1 MEISIELNS
10 GSTELP
16 KEGWH
21 HATLVDVKGWQQWE
35 DNEGQKIKDDKVD
48 LYEGEKKLRDKLQFH
63 FETEQVGEDGMRLRV
78 KAKPVNQTLNPKSNL
93 RKMIDDIDD
102 TIIPKMIKEKV
113 PFTPELILGR
123 AAKIKVFHN
132 ESNGS
137 VYANIKSIM
146 EVEKIDA
153 DDAPPY

>member
-1 MEISIELNS
+1 MIW
-10 GSTELP
+10 P
-16 KEGWH
+16 KH
-21 HATLVDVKGWQQWE
+21 LS
-35 DNEGQKIKDDKVD
+35 D
-48 LYEGEKKLRDKLQFH
+48 LDP
-63 FETEQVGEDGMRLRV
+63 T
-78 KAKPVNQTLNPKSNL
+78 KARIQPNMMIALNPKSNL

-113 PFTPELILGR
+113 PFTPDLILGR
-123 AAKIKVFHN
+123 AAKIKVFHQ

-146 EVEKIDA
+146 EVEKPDE